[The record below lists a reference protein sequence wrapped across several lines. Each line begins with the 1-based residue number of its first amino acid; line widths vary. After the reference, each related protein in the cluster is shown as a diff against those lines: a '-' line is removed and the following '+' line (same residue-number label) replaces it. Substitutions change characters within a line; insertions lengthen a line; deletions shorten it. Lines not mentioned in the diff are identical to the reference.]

1 MTAAAYCFLTLGTLQ
16 SAWAQEQATKN
27 HKIKSVYFSWG
38 YNTEWYTHST
48 IHVQQDADGNLYQL
62 MHAEAH
68 DHKGW
73 DEKGLIF
80 NKALT
85 IPQYNYRLGFYINK
99 KQDLAIELNFDH
111 TKYIITNNQSIRLKG
126 TLNNRAVDST
136 IVFSQANGD
145 YYFLNNG
152 ANFFL
157 FNLVKR
163 WGMYHS
169 PTNNLRFDFTGK
181 AGIGP
186 LVPHVQNSFFGVAND
201 PHFQIGG
208 WNTGVETAVRATCW
222 KYAYLEF
229 SQKVDYARYS
239 GLRLADGGIAR
250 QHFGTY
256 ELILSLGFIL
266 PTSKQNAM
274 FASGSAASN

>member
-1 MTAAAYCFLTLGTLQ
+1 MSVLVALNAIGQELTP
-16 SAWAQEQATKN
+16 KK
-27 HKIKSVYFSWG
+27 HKIKSLYFSWG
-38 YNTEWYTHST
+38 YNEEWYTNST
-48 IHVQQDADGNLYQL
+48 VHVEQDAIGNYYKLMNVDG
-62 MHAEAH
+62 H

-85 IPQYNYRLGFYINK
+85 IPQYNYRLGFYINE

-111 TKYIITNNQSIRLKG
+111 TKYIIANNQTIRLKG
-126 TLNNRAVDST
+126 TLAGKAVDT
-136 IVFSQANGD
+136 NIVFSEANGD

-157 FNLVKR
+157 FNIVKR
-163 WGMYHS
+163 WGVYKS
-169 PTNNLRFDFTGK
+169 AGNNFRLDFTGK
-181 AGIGP
+181 VGVGP
-186 LVPHVQNSFFGVAND
+186 VVPHVQNSFFGVAND

-208 WNTGVETAVRATCW
+208 WNTGVETAFRATFM

-229 SQKVDYARYS
+229 SQKGDYARYS
-239 GLRLADGGIAR
+239 GLRIADGIAR

-256 ELILSLGFIL
+256 ELILSLGVFL
-266 PTSKQNAM
+266 PTSKHNPM
-274 FASGSAASN
+274 FSSGSDAIK